1 MSYHGPRDNGE
12 GRPKDLPQAVT
23 SHIPSMADST
33 NPEDTS
39 PPTESTMEH
48 TTVSSD
54 SALPTPQHLRPMLK
68 LLRGHK
74 SRSTADDRSR
84 SPSLRDLSTSSANA
98 TSRRLYFYQGSAAS
112 LLVIENLSA
121 RMEQS
126 VKDSLQVLS
135 LNQVRSHIQ
144 HILAEHQPF
153 DAEPSVPL
161 STRLTTA
168 VNNIRDP
175 IQDI

>member
-12 GRPKDLPQAVT
+12 GRPGDLPRAVT
-23 SHIPSMADST
+23 SHRSSMADST
-33 NPEDTS
+33 EDTS
-39 PPTESTMEH
+39 PPAESTMEH
-48 TTVSSD
+48 TTVSEAPSEN
-54 SALPTPQHLRPMLK
+54 ALPTPQSPILQ

-74 SRSTADDRSR
+74 SRSTPDDRSR
-84 SPSLRDLSTSSANA
+84 SPSLRDLSSSSANA

-112 LLVIENLSA
+112 LPVIENLSA
-121 RMEQS
+121 TMEQS
-126 VKDSLQVLS
+126 IKDSLQVLS

-144 HILAEHQPF
+144 HILAEFQPF
-153 DAEPSVPL
+153 DSEPPVPL